1 MYAHSWALC
10 CLLTVTSFP
19 AIAEH
24 AHVDVILH
32 NPEGTSDLALSEM
45 KLELNS
51 LMERAGFEIDWLGKE
66 ASSAIM
72 KGDLVV
78 VELRGS
84 CQPPSASV
92 SEPGVVRLGSS
103 AVADGKVLPFSW
115 VDCTA
120 LAQLLEPYLTREQK
134 QRRESVYGRAVARVL
149 AHELYHVL
157 GHTLAH
163 TASGLSKARF
173 EPNDLLDERAEF
185 ELVAVARL
193 QTPGLLH

>member
-10 CLLTVTSFP
+10 CLLTTSFP
-19 AIAEH
+19 AKAAH
-24 AHVDVILH
+24 AHVNVLLH
-32 NPEGTSDLALSEM
+32 HADSTPDLTLSEV
-45 KLELNS
+45 KLELNT
-51 LMERAGFEIDWLGKE
+51 LMERAGFEIEWGGAE
-66 ASSAIM
+66 ASSAIVN
-72 KGDLVV
+72 GDLVV

-84 CQPPSASV
+84 CEPPSASI
-92 SEPGVVRLGSS
+92 SEPRVVQLGSS

-120 LAQLLEPYLTREQK
+120 LAQLLEPHLTPEQK
-134 QRRESVYGRAVARVL
+134 DRRESVYGRAVARVL

-173 EPNDLLDERAEF
+173 EPSDLLDGRAEF
-185 ELVAVARL
+185 GLLAMARL